1 MSQAPVYVG
10 ISACLV
16 GQKVRYDGGHKANDF
31 CQHQLAKHVEYLP
44 LCPEV
49 GIGMSVPSAPTIR
62 LVGTPEDTR
71 AVVQKTG
78 EDVTDKLA
86 NFATVR
92 TSQLDQ
98 LSGYILC
105 AKSPSCGM
113 ERVRLYNE
121 ESNANRKEGM
131 GIFAA
136 KLREL
141 YPALPMEEDGRLNDA
156 ALRENFVLRMY
167 VYYEWKNLPQ
177 PLTKKDLYRFHA
189 RHKLLL
195 LAHNQ
200 GVYRALGKEL
210 AQQDSLNGEFL
221 INYIFRLMR
230 ALSKPAITSR
240 VTRTYYSM
248 CKAIFVKH
256 IDSKQRTALAQ
267 LVVGLSPRN
276 RTVSS
281 TTYDDAALPL
291 HVSPT
296 HILQEQSYFQPYPDD
311 LKLRYGL

>member
-16 GQKVRYDGGHKANDF
+16 GKKVRYDGGHKANDF

-49 GIGMSVPSAPTIR
+49 GIGMSVPRPTIR

-136 KLREL
+136 KLRVL

-210 AQQDSLNGEFL
+210 AQQDLLSDEFL
-221 INYIFRLMR
+221 TNYIFRLMR
-230 ALSKPAITSR
+230 ALSKPASR
-240 VTRTYYSM
+240 RDHTNVLQHVQGYFR
-248 CKAIFVKH
+248 KH

-267 LVVGLSPRN
+267 LVLDYRRGTEPL
-276 RTVSS
+276 
-281 TTYDDAALPL
+281 AAPL
-291 HVSPT
+291 TMMRHYLHMFPDLY
-296 HILQEQSYFQPYPDD
+296 LQEQSYFQPYPDD

>member
-49 GIGMSVPSAPTIR
+49 GIGMSVPRPTIR

-92 TSQLDQ
+92 TSQFDQ

-221 INYIFRLMR
+221 TNYIFRLMR
-230 ALSKPAITSR
+230 ALSKPASR
-240 VTRTYYSM
+240 RDHTNVLQHVQGYFR
-248 CKAIFVKH
+248 KH

-267 LVVGLSPRN
+267 LVLDYRRGTEPL
-276 RTVSS
+276 
-281 TTYDDAALPL
+281 AAPL
-291 HVSPT
+291 TMMRHYLYMFPDPY
-296 HILQEQSYFQPYPDD
+296 LQEQSYFQPYPDD

>member
-49 GIGMSVPSAPTIR
+49 GIGMSVPRPTIR

-210 AQQDSLNGEFL
+210 AQQDSLNDEFL
-221 INYIFRLMR
+221 TNYIFRLMR
-230 ALSKPAITSR
+230 ALSKPASR
-240 VTRTYYSM
+240 RDHTNVLQHVQGYFR
-248 CKAIFVKH
+248 KH

-267 LVVGLSPRN
+267 LVLDYRRGTEPLAAPLTMMRHYLSMFPDP
-276 RTVSS
+276 
-281 TTYDDAALPL
+281 Y
-291 HVSPT
+291 
-296 HILQEQSYFQPYPDD
+296 LQEQSYFQPYPDD